1 MINLNNTVEDIKV
14 EMGTA
19 SRSRTG
25 LSSGR
30 LDASTWSFAAYMWK
44 ACIDV
49 TCLSNHIHVYISW
62 FDVIVLIVTNDGKG
76 AQGFLRV
83 RCHVCAGSK
92 CLVSFFSCKH
102 TPSESQK
109 VFNRHHLQKRFFA
122 AQKGTFFSHNFCD
135 FFLGRIASLIAG
147 TLSTE
152 QVSMLGF
159 LHQIHF
165 TIFCMVFALNI
176 LKF

>member
-1 MINLNNTVEDIKV
+1 MINLNNAVEDIKV

-30 LDASTWSFAAYMWK
+30 LDPSTQSFAAYMWK

-49 TCLSNHIHVYISW
+49 TCLSNHISLGLMFWSPLSPMMVKVHM
-62 FDVIVLIVTNDGKG
+62 
-76 AQGFLRV
+76 QGFLRV
-83 RCHVCAGSK
+83 RCYVCAGSK

-109 VFNRHHLQKRFFA
+109 VFNRHHLQKRSFA
-122 AQKGTFFSHNFCD
+122 AQRALSFRTIFVTS
-135 FFLGRIASLIAG
+135 FLVASLIAG
-147 TLSTE
+147 TLNTE
-152 QVSMLGF
+152 RASMLGF
-159 LHQIHF
+159 L
-165 TIFCMVFALNI
+165 
-176 LKF
+176 